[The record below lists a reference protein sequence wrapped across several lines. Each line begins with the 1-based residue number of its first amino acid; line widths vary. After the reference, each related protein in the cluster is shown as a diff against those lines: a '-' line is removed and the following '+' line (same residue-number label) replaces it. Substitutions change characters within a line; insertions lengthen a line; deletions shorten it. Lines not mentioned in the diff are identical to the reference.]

1 MGRPGRSGPHFV
13 IRFVNRWM
21 QMVTFALTAFL
32 TLFVI
37 VDPVGLSSLF
47 LGVTA
52 GYSPKRRRAT
62 ALRAVLIAAFIL
74 ITFLFVGGSLLRYLG
89 VSIDALRIAGGL
101 LLFKLAFDMVLA
113 RRERQTESE
122 EEEAH
127 QREDVAVFPLAIPL
141 IAGPGAFAT
150 LLVLASD
157 TGKEPFHI
165 AVLVCAIVVVL
176 AVVYVGFRLATPI
189 QRILGDTGTA
199 VVTRVLGIILAA
211 LAVQL
216 VIDAVVAIAQTL

>member
-1 MGRPGRSGPHFV
+1 MP
-13 IRFVNRWM
+13 I
-21 QMVTFALTAFL
+21 FALTAFL

-37 VDPVGLSSLF
+37 IDPIGLSSLF
-47 LGVTA
+47 LGATD
-52 GYSPKRRRAT
+52 GYSPQRRRST
-62 ALRAVLIAAFIL
+62 ALRAVVIAAGILIA
-74 ITFLFVGGSLLRYLG
+74 FLFAGGSLLLYLG

-101 LLFKLAFDMVLA
+101 LLFKVAFDMVLA

-127 QREDVAVFPLAIPL
+127 EREDVAVFPLAIPL

-150 LLVLASD
+150 LLVLATEIES
-157 TGKEPFHI
+157 EPVHLAI
-165 AVLVCAIVVVL
+165 LVGAVLVVL
-176 AVVYVGFRLATPI
+176 LLVYIGFRLATPI

-199 VVTRVLGIILAA
+199 VITRVLGIILAA

-216 VIDAVVAIAQTL
+216 VIDAVVDIIRTL